1 MQINCV
7 LVALVTVH
15 GTFPN
20 RTILLLLLVWSKP
33 VPVNLIA
40 CWTDVSIF
48 VTVGVEDASH
58 WKSQIHELEH
68 KDGTELTLTV
78 NLI

>member
-1 MQINCV
+1 M
-7 LVALVTVH
+7 ALFTAH
-15 GTFPN
+15 GTLPN

-33 VPVNLIA
+33 VPVKLIA
-40 CWTDVSIF
+40 CWLGVSIF

-58 WKSQIHELEH
+58 WKSHRLELEH

-78 NLI
+78 NFVIKFN